1 MPSSPGRPPRTLRA
15 FALLTVLVALLRA
28 PGPPAPSHGPGSP
41 RATSPG
47 LHVLMINGGGSPG
60 GNYQSHYLHL
70 RQLLRLLRRSGVR
83 PDDVAVFSGDGDDPK
98 PDMTVREAK
107 RDRDFALLEGTRLES
122 ALVLPTTLVDTKLP
136 GVHLE
141 PATQE
146 KISQWFDEMKGRW
159 RPGDTLLVYVTD
171 HGSKNAAD
179 LTDNNITLWGKKE
192 ALSVH
197 ELRTLLETVDP
208 GVRVVALMSQCYSGA
223 FAHIIEAHA
232 GDGPPRGGV
241 CGYFSST
248 AERPA
253 YGCYP
258 ENRGKRNVGHSVRFI
273 EALAATGSFPAAHDH
288 VLVADA
294 TPDVPLRSSDV
305 YVEGLLRDAAK
316 ERQVELPALVDEQ
329 LAQAWQDR
337 GAWEPQIRLLDR
349 IGSAYGFFSPRSLT
363 ELDEQHKRLAAV
375 ADPLDTYAKAWK
387 AASADLTTANL
398 ARFLVTTPDWRAR
411 TDEKTIAGIEPEAA
425 RGLAEQLMAALEP
438 TTNRDPA
445 MRARLKVL
453 QKKSQVSTATSYRM
467 DVREAVMLRMR
478 TVLTTLAGQVYLAG
492 HGSAEQRAAYAALRS
507 CEDFHL
513 PVPTP
518 APTVAARPASYPP
531 YDDDVKVARALLP
544 AWIGIQFKQ
553 LTEEKRRTYDFPE
566 GASMVVT
573 VYPNSPAEK
582 AGLLGGDILLG
593 PPRHPFTE
601 PGQIREWTML
611 SKPDEPRR
619 LVVLRGTQR
628 REVTLVPKP
637 FPGKWPE
644 LAGPPKIG
652 SVAPAVELVSYRGD
666 LPKAFAGGTPH
677 LLFFWATWC
686 APCKASLPEV
696 LAFEQ
701 ERNTP
706 VIAITDEARTQLDAF
721 FGKFEHPFPATVA
734 IDEYRRAFVDY
745 GVSGT
750 PTFVLVDGDGR
761 VQNYANGYNAE
772 KGLGIPGWTW
782 AGRPAEPAAP
792 PPEAKE

>member
-1 MPSSPGRPPRTLRA
+1 
-15 FALLTVLVALLRA
+15 
-28 PGPPAPSHGPGSP
+28 
-41 RATSPG
+41 
-47 LHVLMINGGGSPG
+47 MINGGGSPG

-70 RQLLRLLRRSGVR
+70 RQLLRLLRRSGVHA
-83 PDDVAVFSGDGDDPK
+83 DDVAVFSGDGDDPK
-98 PDMTVREAK
+98 PDMTVREAQ
-107 RDRDFALLEGTRLES
+107 RERDFALLEGTRLES

-146 KISQWFDEMKGRW
+146 RITAWFEGMKGRW

-171 HGSKNAAD
+171 HGSKNADD
-179 LTDNNITLWGKKE
+179 LTDNSITLWGKKE

-197 ELRTLLETVDP
+197 ELRGLLETVDP

-223 FAHIIEAHA
+223 FAHLIEAHA

-258 ENRGKRNVGHSVRFI
+258 ENRGKKNVGHSVRFI
-273 EALAATGSFPAAHDH
+273 EGLAATGSFPAAHDH

-305 YVEGLLRDAAK
+305 YVEGLLRDVAK

-329 LAQAWQDR
+329 LARAWQDR

-349 IGSAYGFFSPRSLT
+349 IGRAYGFFSPRSLS
-363 ELDEQHKRLAAV
+363 ELDEQHERLAAV
-375 ADPLDTYAKAWK
+375 AEPLKTYAKAWK
-387 AASADLTTANL
+387 GAAADLTAANL
-398 ARFLVTTPDWRAR
+398 ARFLLARPDWRKR
-411 TDEKTIAGIEPEAA
+411 TDETAIAAIEPDKALEVA
-425 RGLAEQLMAALEP
+425 GQLMTVLEP
-438 TTNRDPA
+438 ATDRDPA

-467 DVREAVMLRMR
+467 EVREAVMLRMR
-478 TVLTTLAGQVYLAG
+478 TVLTTLAGQVYLAE
-492 HGSAEQRAAYAALRS
+492 HGSAEQRAAYAALRA

-513 PVPTP
+513 PIPTP
-518 APTVAARPASYPP
+518 APALAAGPASYPP
-531 YDDDVKVARALLP
+531 YDDDVTAARGLLP
-544 AWIGIQFKQ
+544 AWIGIQFKA
-553 LTEEKRRTYDFPE
+553 LSEETRRTRDFPE

-573 VYPNSPAEK
+573 VYPDSPAEK
-582 AGLLGGDILLG
+582 AGLLGGDIVLG

-619 LVVLRGTQR
+619 IVVLRGDQR

-644 LAGPPKIG
+644 LAGPPRIG
-652 SVAPAVELVSYRGD
+652 SIAPAVELVGYRGE
-666 LPKAFAGGTPH
+666 LPKGLAGGTPH

-686 APCKASLPEV
+686 VPCKASLPEV

-701 ERNTP
+701 ERQTP
-706 VIAITDEARTQLDAF
+706 VVAITDEARTQLDAF
-721 FGKFEHPFPATVA
+721 FPKFEHPFPATVA

-750 PTFVLVDGDGR
+750 PTFVLVDGDGH
-761 VQNYANGYNAE
+761 VQGYSSGYNAQ

-782 AGRPAEPAAP
+782 AARPPEPAEAAAP
-792 PPEAKE
+792 APEARE

>member
-1 MPSSPGRPPRTLRA
+1 MPARTLRA
-15 FALLTVLVALLRA
+15 LALLVIAAALLRA
-28 PGPPAPSHGPGSP
+28 PAPLAPAHGRHASK
-41 RATSPG
+41 PG

-83 PDDVAVFSGDGDDPK
+83 PDDIAVFSADGDDPK

-122 ALVLPTTLVDTKLP
+122 TLVLPTTLVDTKLP

-146 KISQWFDEMKGRW
+146 KITGWFDDMKGRW
-159 RPGDTLLVYVTD
+159 RSGDTLLLYVTD

-179 LTDNNITLWGKKE
+179 LTDNTITLWGKKE

-197 ELRTLLETVDP
+197 ELRALLQTVDP
-208 GVRVVALMSQCYSGA
+208 GVRVVTLMSQCYSGA
-223 FAHIIEAHA
+223 FAHLVETHA
-232 GDGPPRGGV
+232 GDGPPRGDV
-241 CGYFSST
+241 CGYFSVT
-248 AERPA
+248 ADRPA

-258 ENRGKRNVGHSVRFI
+258 ENRGKKNVGHSVRFI

-316 ERQVELPALVDEQ
+316 ARGVELPALVDEQ
-329 LAQAWQDR
+329 LAVAWQDR
-337 GAWEPQIRLLDR
+337 AAWEPQIRLLDR
-349 IGSAYGFFSPRSLT
+349 IGRAYGFFSPRSLT
-363 ELDEQHKRLAAV
+363 ELDEQHKRLSAV

-398 ARFLVTTPDWRAR
+398 ARFLVGNPEWRDR
-411 TDEKTIAGIEPEAA
+411 TDEKAIAAIEPDAA
-425 RGLAEQLMAALEP
+425 RDLSEQLINALE
-438 TTNRDPA
+438 TATDRDPS

-453 QKKSQVSTATSYRM
+453 SKKSQVSTATSYRM

-478 TVLTTLAGQVYLAG
+478 TVLTTLAGQVWLAA
-492 HGSAEQRAAYAALRS
+492 HGTDEQRAAFAALRA

-513 PVPTP
+513 PVPSP
-518 APTVAARPASYPP
+518 AATVAASPVTYPP
-531 YDDDVKVARALLP
+531 YDDDVKLARALLP

-553 LTEEKRRTYDFPE
+553 LTEDRRHTYDFPE
-566 GASMVVT
+566 GAAMVVT
-573 VYPNSPAEK
+573 VYPDSPAEK
-582 AGLLGGDILLG
+582 AGLLGGDVVLG
-593 PPRHPFTE
+593 PPQHPFTE

-611 SKPDEPRR
+611 SKPDQPRR
-619 LVVLRGTQR
+619 MMVLRGTQR
-628 REVTLVPKP
+628 REITLVPKP

-644 LAGPPKIG
+644 LAGPPKVGAI
-652 SVAPAVELVSYRGD
+652 APAVELVGYRGEVKQS
-666 LPKAFAGGTPH
+666 LARGTPH

-701 ERNTP
+701 ERSTP

-721 FGKFEHPFPATVA
+721 FEKFEHPFPATVA
-734 IDEYRRAFVDY
+734 IDEDRRAFVDY

-750 PTFVLVDGDGR
+750 PTFVLVDADGH
-761 VQNYANGYNAE
+761 VQSYGSGYNPE
-772 KGLGIPGWTW
+772 KGLGIAGWTW
-782 AGRPAEPAAP
+782 AARPAAP
-792 PPEAKE
+792 PPPAPEAKE